1 MRRLLLSFLGPLGVV
16 VFLLLAGGC
25 ALLGGADSASRQN
38 LSKEILLHP
47 RISLADFHI
56 SGYRDNAT
64 ALDGLRQA
72 ATGGPSRRSFY
83 QTAPGGLTN
92 LDVRML
98 SAMVKLAD
106 SGYTIRVTEVAGGS
120 HSRGS
125 RHYDGLAFDIDYI
138 NGMKVGY
145 GNPDCRRVMK
155 KLRSLGA
162 TEVKG
167 PGDRGHNT
175 HIHIAWSDAGR
186 RW

>member
-1 MRRLLLSFLGPLGVV
+1 MIRYANHFFMRRLLLSFLGPLGVV

-98 SAMVKLAD
+98 SAMVR
-106 SGYTIRVTEVAGGS
+106 TWP
-120 HSRGS
+120 
-125 RHYDGLAFDIDYI
+125 
-138 NGMKVGY
+138 GMMQ
-145 GNPDCRRVMK
+145 PSTC
-155 KLRSLGA
+155 A
-162 TEVKG
+162 TTL
-167 PGDRGHNT
+167 PL
-175 HIHIAWSDAGR
+175 
-186 RW
+186 